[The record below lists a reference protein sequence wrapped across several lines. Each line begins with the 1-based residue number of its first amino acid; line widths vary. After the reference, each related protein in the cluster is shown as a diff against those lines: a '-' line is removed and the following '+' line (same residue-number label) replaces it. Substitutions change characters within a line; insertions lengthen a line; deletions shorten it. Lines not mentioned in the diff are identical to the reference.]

1 MKLLAKLPYHLEN
14 KWRDHIKQWR
24 VSHGE
29 ISYPPFKRFAEF
41 NKDAADKA
49 NIPERKGLVQ
59 LKDSKRENYYSI
71 TSQAKLAN
79 HSSANS
85 FAAAVNSSGQILTFS
100 NKINDFKKFVN
111 QKDNLNSCLFCSEK
125 HHLDTCEEFMKKS
138 FKERKNFFF
147 QKRLCLGC
155 ASKTDHIIA
164 NCKHKK
170 VCKICS
176 KPHPTCLHQEKEKLS
191 EEENE
196 KQVSNCTSSCINVC
210 SLPVTNWFKK
220 LNLVLLSIGFGSIKV
235 VKAVFQTGYCNG
247 SSLKLEFEPLAIDR
261 ILQGSY

>member
-1 MKLLAKLPYHLEN
+1 M
-14 KWRDHIKQWR
+14 DHIKQWR
-24 VSHGE
+24 GFHGE

-41 NKDAADKA
+41 IKDAADKA
-49 NIPERKGLVQ
+49 NIPELKGLVQ
-59 LKDSKRENYYSI
+59 LKDSEKENYSSI
-71 TSQAKLAN
+71 TSQAKLAK

-85 FAAAVNSSGQILTFS
+85 FATAVNSSGQILTLS
-100 NKINDFKKFVN
+100 NKISDFKKFVN

-138 FKERKNFFF
+138 SKERKNFFF

-155 ASKTDHIIA
+155 ASKTDHRIA
-164 NCKHKK
+164 NGKHEK

-196 KQVSNCTSSCINVC
+196 KQVSNGTSSCINVC
-210 SLPVTNWFKK
+210 SL
-220 LNLVLLSIGFGSIKV
+220 S
-235 VKAVFQTGYCNG
+235 
-247 SSLKLEFEPLAIDR
+247 R
-261 ILQGSY
+261 INKMAGTIP